1 MERGERGGGG
11 EQTERER
18 EGERERERE
27 RESERERERVREKER
42 GGTCKYRGKLH
53 GHTRTFTDNSTCMLL
68 VRLWTRMKE
77 LVPVQQTS

>member
-1 MERGERGGGG
+1 MERGERGGTDRERERERGR
-11 EQTERER
+11 ERERER
-18 EGERERERE
+18 EGERVKERER
-27 RESERERERVREKER
+27 ER

>member
-1 MERGERGGGG
+1 MEKGERGG

-18 EGERERERE
+18 ELER
-27 RESERERERVREKER
+27 KR

-68 VRLWTRMKE
+68 VWLRTRMKE